1 MAPVNQVT
9 AWHPSVPGVHEVFHA
24 WFPEHT
30 YPRHTHDT
38 WTLLIVD
45 AGVVRY
51 GLDRKE
57 HGAVPSRVTLLP
69 PDVPHDGRPARPEGF
84 RKRVL
89 YLDRELLGDDLI
101 GAAVDEPSLT
111 DPFLR
116 QRIHQLHQVL
126 VHQDEVLEAH
136 SRLVLIRERL
146 LQHLG
151 RVTREAVVG
160 PDPNIAHALRDLLDS
175 RVQQGMSLAEAAL
188 LLDRHPA
195 HLVRA
200 FSLEYGVP
208 PHLYLTGRRVDMARR
223 LLLAGR
229 TPATAASMAGFFDQ
243 SHLTRHFRR
252 TLGVS
257 PSQYARSGT
266 PPVREED
273 GSRPPQARSGLAR
286 TSADTL
292 PEDRRSA

>member
-45 AGVVRY
+45 DGMVRY

-57 HGAVPSRVTLLP
+57 HGAVPASVTLLP

-89 YLDRELLGDDLI
+89 YLDRQLLGDDLI
-101 GAAVDEPSLT
+101 GSAVDEPSLH
-111 DPFLR
+111 DPLLR

-126 VHQDEVLEAH
+126 VHQGEDLEAH
-136 SRLVLIRERL
+136 SRLLLIQERL
-146 LQHLG
+146 MTHLR
-151 RVTREAVVG
+151 RVTREPVAG
-160 PDPNIAHALRDLLDS
+160 PDPNIARALRELLDS
-175 RVQQGMSLAEAAL
+175 RVPQGMSLAEAAEL
-188 LLDRHPA
+188 LGRHPV

-200 FSLEYGVP
+200 FSHEYGVP
-208 PHLYLTGRRVDMARR
+208 PHQYLTGRRVDMARR
-223 LLLAGR
+223 LLLTGL
-229 TPATAASMAGFFDQ
+229 TPATAAPLAGFFDQ

-257 PSQYARSGT
+257 PARYARSGAPVARAAGADRQ
-266 PPVREED
+266 PPDPAGV
-273 GSRPPQARSGLAR
+273 ARQPA
-286 TSADTL
+286 A
-292 PEDRRSA
+292 RRSCA